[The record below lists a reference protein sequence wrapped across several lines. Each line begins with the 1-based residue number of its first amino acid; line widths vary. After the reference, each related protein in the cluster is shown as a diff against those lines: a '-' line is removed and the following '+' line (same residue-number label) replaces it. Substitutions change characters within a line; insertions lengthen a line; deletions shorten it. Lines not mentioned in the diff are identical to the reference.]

1 MDENGIPFEQFI
13 EQLKELPPE
22 PQQAIC
28 LLLKHIDVIT
38 QLQWEPMTLEEKNRR
53 FAEAI
58 QRKDYLSAVILTY
71 KWLEQE
77 RGDEK
82 WKPKG

>member
-1 MDENGIPFEQFI
+1 M
-13 EQLKELPPE
+13 
-22 PQQAIC
+22 
-28 LLLKHIDVIT
+28 
-38 QLQWEPMTLEEKNRR
+38 EEKNRR